1 MRILLVEDNADHREL
16 VRLAL
21 TEYDDT
27 WQVEGVASGEAALR
41 RLVEGEAYDMVFLD
55 YSLPGR
61 DGLEVLEEI
70 RRGEAPP
77 PVVMVTGR
85 GDEQVAVVAMKGGAY
100 DYVVKGEG
108 YLRRLPVVAQRA
120 MEADQLA
127 MERKRAEGALRESE
141 ERYRRLVELSPEM
154 IAIHLNE
161 RFLYI
166 NPAGVRLLGAANAD
180 ELIGRSVVDFIH
192 PDYLEISKDRI
203 RQIREE
209 GKQVPRIE
217 EKFIRLDG
225 SIADVE
231 VSAAPYPHQ
240 GQIAMLMVALDTTEQ
255 RQIKKEK
262 EVIEEQFRQA
272 QKMEAI
278 GLLAGGFAH
287 DFNNSLSVVKIC
299 AQLALSD
306 LKEGDPLK
314 ERIEMILGETNR
326 SSNLARQLL
335 VFSRRQVKEMV
346 VLDLNHLL
354 RELDKMLHRVIG
366 EDIKIVHVLAKDL
379 GKVKVDPGQIAQAV
393 LNLALNARDAMPK
406 GGKLI
411 VETANVELDE
421 VYSST
426 HSDVIPGRYVMF
438 SVSDAGVGMTR
449 EVRERVFEPFFTT
462 KEKSRGTGLGLYT
475 VYGIVK
481 QSGGDICVY
490 SEPGYGATFK
500 IFLPQ
505 VDEPFQEVREEAEKK
520 DLPRG
525 DETILVVEDDEKVRA
540 VTVEVLMKQGYR
552 VLDTPNGAKAMLIC
566 ENHQGPIHLVLTDV
580 VMPEM
585 SGGELGGKLS
595 LLYPEM
601 KVIYMSGYMENE
613 IIHTGVLPEGVNF
626 IQKPFTV
633 EGLATKIREVLT
645 QTH

>member
-1 MRILLVEDNADHREL
+1 MRILLVEDNSDHREL
-16 VRLAL
+16 MRLAL
-21 TEYDDT
+21 TGDDST
-27 WQVEGVASGEAALR
+27 WEVEAVVSGKEALR
-41 RLVEGEAYDMVFLD
+41 LLLGGEVFDLVFLD

-100 DYVVKGEG
+100 DYMVKGEG

-120 MEADQLA
+120 MEVDQLA
-127 MERKRAEGALRESE
+127 MERKRAEEALRESE
-141 ERYRRLVELSPEM
+141 ERYRRLVELSPAM

-166 NPAGVRLLGAANAD
+166 NPAGVRLLGAANSD

-192 PDYLEISKDRI
+192 PDYLGIAKDRI

-240 GQIAMLMVALDTTEQ
+240 GQIAVLMVALDTTEQ

-287 DFNNSLSVVKIC
+287 DFNNSLSVIKIC
-299 AQLALSD
+299 TQLALSD

-326 SSNLARQLL
+326 SANLARQLL

-366 EDIKIVHVLAKDL
+366 EDIKVVHVLAKDL

-393 LNLALNARDAMPK
+393 LNLALNARGAMPK

-438 SVSDAGVGMTR
+438 SVSDTGVGMTP

-462 KEKSRGTGLGLYT
+462 KEKGRGTGLGLYA

-490 SEPGYGATFK
+490 SEPGHGATFK

-520 DLPRG
+520 NLPRG

-540 VTVEVLMKQGYR
+540 VTVEVLMKYGYR
-552 VLDTPNGAKAMLIC
+552 VLDAPNGAKAMLIC
-566 ENHQGPIHLVLTDV
+566 ENHKGPIHLVLTDV

-595 LLYPEM
+595 PLYPEM

-613 IIHTGVLPEGVNF
+613 IVHTGVLPEGVNF
-626 IQKPFTV
+626 IQKPFTL
-633 EGLATKIREVLT
+633 EGLVTKIREVLT

>member
-16 VRLAL
+16 MRLAL

-27 WQVEGVASGEAALR
+27 WQVEEVASGEAALR

-100 DYVVKGEG
+100 DYMVKGEG

-120 MEADQLA
+120 MEADQFA

-166 NPAGVRLLGAANAD
+166 NPAGVRLLGAANSD

-192 PDYLEISKDRI
+192 PDYLGIAKDRI

-326 SSNLARQLL
+326 SANLAPSAFGFQPP
-335 VFSRRQVKEMV
+335 SSEG
-346 VLDLNHLL
+346 D
-354 RELDKMLHRVIG
+354 
-366 EDIKIVHVLAKDL
+366 
-379 GKVKVDPGQIAQAV
+379 
-393 LNLALNARDAMPK
+393 
-406 GGKLI
+406 GGFGP
-411 VETANVELDE
+411 EPSFE
-421 VYSST
+421 
-426 HSDVIPGRYVMF
+426 
-438 SVSDAGVGMTR
+438 GVG
-449 EVRERVFEPFFTT
+449 
-462 KEKSRGTGLGLYT
+462 
-475 VYGIVK
+475 
-481 QSGGDICVY
+481 
-490 SEPGYGATFK
+490 
-500 IFLPQ
+500 
-505 VDEPFQEVREEAEKK
+505 
-520 DLPRG
+520 
-525 DETILVVEDDEKVRA
+525 
-540 VTVEVLMKQGYR
+540 
-552 VLDTPNGAKAMLIC
+552 
-566 ENHQGPIHLVLTDV
+566 
-580 VMPEM
+580 
-585 SGGELGGKLS
+585 
-595 LLYPEM
+595 
-601 KVIYMSGYMENE
+601 
-613 IIHTGVLPEGVNF
+613 
-626 IQKPFTV
+626 
-633 EGLATKIREVLT
+633 
-645 QTH
+645 

>member
-16 VRLAL
+16 MRLAL

-27 WQVEGVASGEAALR
+27 WQVEGVVSGEAALR
-41 RLVEGEAYDMVFLD
+41 RLVEGEAYDVVFLD

-100 DYVVKGEG
+100 DYMVKGEG

-127 MERKRAEGALRESE
+127 MERKRAEEALRESE
-141 ERYRRLVELSPEM
+141 ERYRRLVELSPAM

-166 NPAGVRLLGAANAD
+166 NPAGVSLLGAANSD

-192 PDYLEISKDRI
+192 PDYLGIAKDRI

-240 GQIAMLMVALDTTEQ
+240 GQIAVLMVALDTTEQ

-287 DFNNSLSVVKIC
+287 DFNNSLSVIKIC
-299 AQLALSD
+299 TQLALSD

-326 SSNLARQLL
+326 SANLARQLL

-366 EDIKIVHVLAKDL
+366 EDIKVVHVLAKDL

-438 SVSDAGVGMTR
+438 SVSDTGVGMTP

-462 KEKSRGTGLGLYT
+462 KEKGRGTGLGLYA

-490 SEPGYGATFK
+490 SEPGHGATFK

-505 VDEPFQEVREEAEKK
+505 VDGPFQEVREEAEKK

-540 VTVEVLMKQGYR
+540 VTVEVLMKYGYR
-552 VLDTPNGAKAMLIC
+552 VLDAPNGAKAMLIC
-566 ENHQGPIHLVLTDV
+566 ENHKGPIHLVLTDV

-613 IIHTGVLPEGVNF
+613 IVHTGVLPKGVNF
-626 IQKPFTV
+626 IQKPFTI
-633 EGLATKIREVLT
+633 EGLVTKIREVLT